1 MLWNCRLDPEVG
13 IQFQCRE
20 IQKVWLCHQAWLG
33 ECLQHAHL
41 WQSDY
46 HRTSNLKKKQI
57 STKIKKIH
65 DCELKSAFWCIVYL
79 AFLRYQLI
87 SAHMLPGH
95 GGFQLVAKI
104 IRKLK
109 SHMIPYK
116 FKCSH
121 WWLFALQSECCSFN
135 QWEHLNL

>member
-1 MLWNCRLDPEVG
+1 MLWNCRLDPRVE

-20 IQKVWLCHQAWLG
+20 IQKVWICHQAWLG

-46 HRTSNLKKKQI
+46 HRTSNLKKQI

-79 AFLRYQLI
+79 VFLRYQLI
-87 SAHMLPGH
+87 SAHMLPWH
-95 GGFQLVAKI
+95 L
-104 IRKLK
+104 R
-109 SHMIPYK
+109 Y
-116 FKCSH
+116 
-121 WWLFALQSECCSFN
+121 
-135 QWEHLNL
+135 HLNSARMLPWHILIICIIEDPACICAKLGNPAWLDKTI